1 MTWTVKPVHSGPAM
15 FLVQRETP
23 RHNKRPKQKE
33 QTCIPGFQKTTET
46 PNAPTKVKH
55 SRLAQKLNRT
65 KLTANN
71 SSHADSQYS
80 ILSTPTP
87 NKNPNL
93 KSLYI
98 HFLANPIV
106 ETPQRQFIPGSEGRS
121 SSAESEATSSSFTG
135 GGTSCCFFACSTWVF
150 WKWNNIF
157 TPGSSSPF
165 LSYSCTH
172 R

>member
-1 MTWTVKPVHSGPAM
+1 M
-15 FLVQRETP
+15 FLVQTLDKEKLQDTTTTGLE
-23 RHNKRPKQKE
+23 E

-46 PNAPTKVKH
+46 PPESSTPA
-55 SRLAQKLNRT
+55 LARKLNRT
-65 KLTANN
+65 KLANN
-71 SSHADSQYS
+71 SSHTHSQCS

-98 HFLANPIV
+98 QLLANPIV
-106 ETPQRQFIPGSEGRS
+106 ETPQRHFIPGSEGTS
-121 SSAESEATSSSFTG
+121 SSAESEATSSSFSG
-135 GGTSCCFFACSTWVF
+135 GGTSCCFFACSTQVF

-157 TPGSSSPF
+157 TPGSSLPF